1 MNTQLPSR
9 KATARTVMPWRPQTV
24 VPLALLCSVLA
35 IGNAWLAWSG
45 HVSSQ
50 VAASEAG
57 HGAASA
63 WAPAAQTL
71 LGLGSVL
78 LLPLVVRR
86 RDRIFRDRFS
96 KLQMASNER
105 WRALFESSG
114 EALVWC
120 TLEGEVRAVN
130 QRAQSL
136 LGRDAAQLKG
146 QTVPVL
152 LRQDD
157 AEGRPEADIIRV
169 DGTRV
174 GVGLERVR
182 LSSAAGGG
190 ELWRLSD
197 LTDQRD
203 AEQQMLR
210 LTNFDSLTGLPN
222 RELFRD
228 RLKQAMQRSRRSGKA
243 MALMFLDLDRFK
255 VVNDSLGH
263 AVGDALLRHVADT
276 LAGCLRSVDSVL
288 QRPQEGTTIS
298 RLGGDEFTVIVEELT
313 GADDAA
319 MIARRMLEALA
330 VPFISGE
337 EEIVVSASIGISM
350 YPTDDVDLDGLLRH
364 TDMAMYRSKS
374 LGRNTFSFFSDDL
387 NTAVQSRMSL
397 EGSLRRAIEREE
409 FVLHYQPKA
418 DLKTGEITGVE
429 ALVRW
434 NCPGKGMVPPDRFI
448 SVLEDTGLIL
458 PVGAWVIRKALAEM
472 EQWDRQGLPPINV
485 AVNLSARQLRH
496 QFLTSMIE
504 DTLQQRRI
512 DPSRLELELTE
523 SLLMEDT
530 EVTRSMLATFRRMG
544 VRLAIDD
551 FGTGHSSLS
560 YLRRLEVDT
569 LKIDRSFVS
578 ETPHDGEACAIASAI
593 VALGNSMQI
602 KLVAEGVETRGQAA
616 FLRERGCNE
625 IQGYLLTRPLPLP
638 QLMEWFRQYEHDR
651 RERCSAL
658 HEPLPQEP
666 APTGLLD
673 LMTLGVQVQP
683 G

>member
-50 VAASEAG
+50 AAASEAG